1 MAYTASSSLF
11 GKDKVRFPRF
21 YRLVPITEQMA
32 DGYVALIEKL
42 NWKRVTVITD
52 EDELNLNVSHDHMI
66 GMCFTV

>member
-1 MAYTASSSLF
+1 
-11 GKDKVRFPRF
+11 
-21 YRLVPITEQMA
+21 MA